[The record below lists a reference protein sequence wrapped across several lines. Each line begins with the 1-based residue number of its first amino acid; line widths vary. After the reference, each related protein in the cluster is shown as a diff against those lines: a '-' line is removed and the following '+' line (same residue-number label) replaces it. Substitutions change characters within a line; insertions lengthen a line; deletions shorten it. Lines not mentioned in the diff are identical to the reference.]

1 VIVLACGRHGD
12 NRMDWYPKLPFGE
25 GPRYLQIVAALQAD
39 IASGILSTGQ
49 QLPTHREMAAVLDLS
64 VGTVSKA
71 YAVAERRGLISGE
84 VGRGTFV
91 RSPSPALGVSE
102 SVPGDGQRS
111 FNLALNAP
119 PPTGEDQAI
128 ARTLTEIVAEPR
140 FNELIGYLPHQGREE
155 VRRTVADWLTRTA
168 LPVQP
173 SDVFIT
179 HGAQ

>member
-1 VIVLACGRHGD
+1 
-12 NRMDWYPKLPFGE
+12 
-25 GPRYLQIVAALQAD
+25 
-39 IASGILSTGQ
+39 
-49 QLPTHREMAAVLDLS
+49 
-64 VGTVSKA
+64 
-71 YAVAERRGLISGE
+71 
-84 VGRGTFV
+84 
-91 RSPSPALGVSE
+91 PAPGVSE
-102 SVPGDGQRS
+102 SVSGDGPRS

-179 HGAQ
+179 HGAQHAISMALRLLAKSGAPVLAENLTYSGMMSLALMEGYGLRGVLMDRHGLIPERLDEAFAETGAKVLF